1 MNRLSEQF
9 FFLIMNTGMV
19 ELMASPVRGELVL
32 ALRGADGKG
41 WELRFKA
48 KGEGRSFRAD
58 EQGLEAVRYILPYV
72 LMGVLTPEAEGAV
85 EALAAVEALCRKF
98 N

>member
-1 MNRLSEQF
+1 
-9 FFLIMNTGMV
+9 MNTGMV

-48 KGEGRSFRAD
+48 RGGRSFRSD
-58 EQGLEAVRYILPYV
+58 EKGLDAVRDVIPYV
-72 LMGVLTPEAEGAV
+72 LTGLLTPEVQDED
-85 EALAAVEALCRKF
+85 EAPIFVKSLCRKF

>member
-1 MNRLSEQF
+1 
-9 FFLIMNTGMV
+9 MV

-41 WELRFKA
+41 WELRFRA
-48 KGEGRSFRAD
+48 RGEGRSFRSD
-58 EQGLEAVRYILPYV
+58 ERGLEAVRDVLPYV
-72 LMGVLTPEAEGAV
+72 LTGLLTPEVQDED
-85 EALAAVEALCRKF
+85 EAPLFVKSLCRKF